1 MNYDELFEGD
11 ELPVET
17 LDLASDFVRNHAA
30 ELGMEAGRFSSR
42 EEARAEGLP
51 DQILPG
57 VMSMGLLARLLLRN
71 CPQARVTR
79 IGTTFRGLVIAEQKA
94 TLHAMI
100 TEKNESETTC
110 EVDLWLQTEAGER
123 NVLGTA
129 TLDFRALA

>member
-57 VMSMGLLARLLLRN
+57 IMSMGLLARLLLRN

-79 IGTTFRGLVIAEQKA
+79 IGTTFRILINHPTLPTRRSGKA
-94 TLHAMI
+94 SSRVSSNPEKLHAGG
-100 TEKNESETTC
+100 SR
-110 EVDLWLQTEAGER
+110 AG
-123 NVLGTA
+123 VC
-129 TLDFRALA
+129 

>member
-1 MNYDELFEGD
+1 MNYNELQEGD

-17 LDLASDFVRNHAA
+17 LALPSAFVGAHAT
-30 ELGMEAGRFSSR
+30 ELGMESGRFSSR

-57 VMSMGLLARLLLRN
+57 VMSMGLLARLLLRC

-79 IGTTFRGLVIAEQKA
+79 IGTTFRGLVVAEQNA

-100 TEKNESETTC
+100 TEKNEPETSC
-110 EVDLWLQTEAGER
+110 EVDLWLQTESGER
-123 NVLGTA
+123 NVVGTA
-129 TLDFRALA
+129 TLDFRPLA